1 MPHAPSFP
9 EVEISG
15 RLGKSEKAKQI
26 GKAFSWPCG
35 QPPLPPRGDY
45 PHDNFGFLIL
55 VDIIIL
61 VL

>member
-9 EVEISG
+9 EAEISG
-15 RLGKSEKAKQI
+15 RLGKIEKAKII

-35 QPPLPPRGDY
+35 QPLRPPREDY

-55 VDIIIL
+55 VDLIFL